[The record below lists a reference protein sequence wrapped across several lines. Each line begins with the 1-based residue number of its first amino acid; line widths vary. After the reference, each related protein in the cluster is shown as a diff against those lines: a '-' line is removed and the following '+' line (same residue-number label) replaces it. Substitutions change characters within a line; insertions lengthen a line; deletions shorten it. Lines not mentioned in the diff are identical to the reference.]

1 MKPFTA
7 LAILVFT
14 VVAALQLIRVV
25 LGWEVLVDGFKV
37 PLWASGLAFFVA
49 GGLAIMLWRE
59 ARVSPRA

>member
-14 VVAALQLIRVV
+14 GVAALQLIRVV
-25 LGWEVLVDGFKV
+25 MGWEVLVDGFEV

-59 ARVSPRA
+59 ARASARA